1 MHYDSHLTCRRD
13 GLPAGR
19 GTEGSGPHNNRLR
32 PEKIPWNCF
41 GQGFDSPHLHQKCAR
56 RTQEPVIY
64 VAGSLFVLVCPLAI
78 ASDK

>member
-1 MHYDSHLTCRRD
+1 MRGVRRW
-13 GLPAGR
+13 
-19 GTEGSGPHNNRLR
+19 LR
-32 PEKIPWNCF
+32 P
-41 GQGFDSPHLHQKCAR
+41 LHQKCAR

>member
-1 MHYDSHLTCRRD
+1 MAKRSKNKPKKFYESFRIREVL
-13 GLPAGR
+13 
-19 GTEGSGPHNNRLR
+19 
-32 PEKIPWNCF
+32 
-41 GQGFDSPHLHQKCAR
+41 GFDPLQVHQKCAR

>member
-1 MHYDSHLTCRRD
+1 MIVCARRSSC
-13 GLPAGR
+13 GSAFGR
-19 GTEGSGPHNNRLR
+19 EFN
-32 PEKIPWNCF
+32 
-41 GQGFDSPHLHQKCAR
+41 SPRLHQKCAR